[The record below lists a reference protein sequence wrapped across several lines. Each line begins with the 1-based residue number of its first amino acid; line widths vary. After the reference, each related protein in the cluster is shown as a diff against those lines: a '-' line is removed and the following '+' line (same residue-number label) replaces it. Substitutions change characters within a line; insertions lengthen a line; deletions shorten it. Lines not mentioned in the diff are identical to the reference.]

1 MRIVTIIAFMLANS
15 WAGAQTGSVS
25 GTVRS
30 KGDPTAFVNAVI
42 VRLQKGTSTNEEGKF
57 LLENVPVG
65 NHNLK
70 ISGIGYQT
78 KVIQVSVILNTI
90 VRIDVDLQE
99 DVSQLEAVVV
109 TGTMKEVSK
118 MNSPIP
124 VEVYSTSFFLKNPT
138 PNIFEALSLVNG
150 VQPQINCNVCNTG
163 DIHING
169 LEGPYTM
176 ILIDGMPIVSSL
188 ATVYGLAG
196 IPNSLV
202 KRMEIVKGPASTLY
216 GSEAVGGV
224 INIIT
229 KDPSTVPTLKVD
241 AFGTTVGEYNLDVSS
256 RVKVGKSNSLF
267 GVNYF
272 LYNQK
277 RDINNDNFTDIT
289 LQNRIS
295 LFNKWSFNRP
305 SGKNFSLAGR
315 YVNENRWGGELQWT
329 PEFRG
334 SDQLYGESIY
344 TNRAELIGNYQFNTA
359 TPFHLDFSYNYHKQ
373 DSYYGIVKY
382 LAYQQVAFTQLR
394 WNKKIRNHDL
404 LSGIPIRYIHYD
416 DNTPGT
422 AQSSGI
428 NDPNVTF
435 LPGIFVQDEI
445 ELSPKITTLAGLRY
459 DRHNVH
465 GNIWTP
471 RLSFKYSP
479 NTNNT
484 LRLTGGSGYRVVNLF
499 TEDHA
504 ALTGSREVEI
514 LADLKPEQSWN
525 ANLNYAHNIILPD
538 GFISLDASLFYTYF
552 TNKIV
557 GDFITDPNK
566 IIYDNLDGY
575 AVSRGVTINADASLA
590 NSLQIIAGVTW
601 MEVYQIRNVE
611 EVQTKIPQVQAP
623 RFSGTFTVSYTLAP
637 SNVVLD
643 LTGRVTG
650 PMLLPVVPND
660 FRSAESP
667 WFGLINLQASKV
679 INKNL
684 EVYGGVK
691 NLLNFIPKNPLLHP
705 DDPFD
710 RAGGKYFDASG
721 QPRPDTNPY
730 GYTFDATYNYAPM
743 QGARGVVGLRWTID

>member
-1 MRIVTIIAFMLANS
+1 MKLTISIAFILNS
-15 WAGAQTGSVS
+15 SWVWAQSGSIL
-25 GTVRS
+25 GTVQS
-30 KGDPTAFVNAVI
+30 KREPTEFVNAVI
-42 VRLQKGTSTNEEGKF
+42 VGLQKGASTNDDGKF
-57 LLENVPVG
+57 LIENIPIG
-65 NHNLK
+65 THSLK

-78 KVIQVSVILNTI
+78 KTIEVVITPNSTTHVN
-90 VRIDVDLQE
+90 VDLQE
-99 DVSQLEAVVV
+99 DISQLEAVVV

-124 VEVYSTSFFLKNPT
+124 IEVYTPSFFLKNPT
-138 PNIFEALSLVNG
+138 PNIFEALSMVNG

-229 KDPSTVPTLKVD
+229 KEPSTVPTLKLD

-256 RVKVGKSNSLF
+256 GVKVGKSNSLF

-277 RDINNDNFTDIT
+277 RDINHDNFTDIT
-289 LQNRIS
+289 LQNRVS
-295 LFNKWSFNRP
+295 LFNKWSFNRS

-315 YVNENRWGGELQWT
+315 YVHENRWGGELQWT
-329 PEFRG
+329 PELRG
-334 SDQLYGESIY
+334 SDQLYAESIY

-373 DSYYGIVKY
+373 DSYYGIIKY

-394 WNKKIRNHDL
+394 WNKKIGNHDL
-404 LSGIPIRYIHYD
+404 LSGIPIRYVYYD
-416 DNTPGT
+416 DNTTGT
-422 AQSSGI
+422 SKSSGT

-435 LPGIFVQDEI
+435 LPGIFLQDDI
-445 ELSPKITTLAGLRY
+445 ELSPKLTTLAGLRY

-479 NTNNT
+479 NSNNT

-499 TEDHA
+499 TEEHA

-514 LADLKPEQSWN
+514 LRDLKPEQSWN
-525 ANLNYAHNIILPD
+525 ANLNYAHNIILPE

-557 GDFITDPNK
+557 GDFTTDPNK

-575 AVSRGVTINADASLA
+575 AVSRGFTINADVSLA
-590 NSLQIIAGVTW
+590 SSLKIIAGLTW
-601 MEVYQIRNVE
+601 MDVYQVKNIE
-611 EVQTKIPQVQAP
+611 EVETKIPQVQAP
-623 RFSGTFTVSYTLAP
+623 HFSGTFTVSYTLAP
-637 SNVVLD
+637 SNIILD
-643 LTGRVTG
+643 LTGRITG

-660 FRSAESP
+660 FRAAESP
-667 WFGLINLQASKV
+667 LFSLINLQASKV
-679 INKNL
+679 LTKNL

-710 RAGGKYFDASG
+710 KAGGKYFDANG
-721 QPRPDTNPY
+721 KPRPDTNPY
-730 GYTFDATYNYAPM
+730 GYTFDTTYNYAPL
-743 QGARGVVGLRWTID
+743 QGARGVAGLRWTID

>member
-1 MRIVTIIAFMLANS
+1 MKLTISIAFILSSS
-15 WAGAQTGSVS
+15 WVWAQSGSIL
-25 GTVRS
+25 GTVQS
-30 KGDPTAFVNAVI
+30 KREPTEFVNAVI
-42 VRLQKGTSTNEEGKF
+42 VGLQKGASTNDDGKF
-57 LLENVPVG
+57 LIENIPIG
-65 NHNLK
+65 THRLK

-78 KVIQVSVILNTI
+78 KTIEVVITPNSTTHVN
-90 VRIDVDLQE
+90 VDLQE
-99 DVSQLEAVVV
+99 DISQLEAVVV

-124 VEVYSTSFFLKNPT
+124 IEVYTPSFFLKNPT
-138 PNIFEALSLVNG
+138 PNIFEALSMVNG

-202 KRMEIVKGPASTLY
+202 KRMEIAKGPASTLY

-229 KDPSTVPTLKVD
+229 KAPSTVPTLKLD

-256 RVKVGKSNSLF
+256 GVKVGKSNSLF

-289 LQNRIS
+289 LQNRVS
-295 LFNKWSFNRP
+295 LFNKWSFNRS

-315 YVNENRWGGELQWT
+315 YVHENRWGGELQWT

-334 SDQLYGESIY
+334 RDQFYAESIY
-344 TNRAELIGNYQFNTA
+344 TNRAELIGNYQFNAT

-382 LAYQQVAFTQLR
+382 LAYQQVAFMQLR
-394 WNKKIRNHDL
+394 WNKKIGNHDL
-404 LSGIPIRYIHYD
+404 LSGIPIRYIYYD
-416 DNTPGT
+416 DNTTGT
-422 AQSSGI
+422 SKSSGT

-435 LPGIFVQDEI
+435 LPGIFLQDDI
-445 ELSPKITTLAGLRY
+445 ELSPKLTTLAGLRY

-479 NTNNT
+479 NSNNT

-499 TEDHA
+499 TEEHA

-514 LADLKPEQSWN
+514 LRDLKPEQSWN
-525 ANLNYAHNIILPD
+525 ANLNYAHNIILPE

-566 IIYDNLDGY
+566 IIYDNLDGH
-575 AVSRGVTINADASLA
+575 AVSRGITINADVSLA
-590 NSLQIIAGVTW
+590 NSLKIIAGLTW
-601 MEVYQIRNVE
+601 MDVYQIKNRE
-611 EVQTKIPQVQAP
+611 EVETKIPQVQAP
-623 RFSGTFTVSYTLAP
+623 HFSGTFTVSYTLAP
-637 SNVVLD
+637 SNIILD
-643 LTGRVTG
+643 LTGRITG

-660 FRSAESP
+660 FRAAESP

-679 INKNL
+679 LTKNL

-710 RAGGKYFDASG
+710 KAGGKYFDANG
-721 QPRPDTNPY
+721 NPRPDTNPY
-730 GYTFDATYNYAPM
+730 GYSFDTTYNYAPL
-743 QGARGVVGLRWTID
+743 QGARGVAGLRWTID